1 VKGGLSIANRLSFA
15 RERVGGTPRVA
26 STEVPATP
34 KPAETPSREPGVLR
48 RRIEVPLAGGRE
60 ASAQGRALLDIGS
73 VAIPDAGQL
82 ARALAAVGVVPRDGL
97 PAERPAVLFDLET
110 TGLSRDS
117 GCVAFMVGMAWH
129 EGTGPAARL
138 VVEQWILSRL
148 SSEAAMLRDVSRTLT
163 GPDLAGAALVTFNG
177 ASFDVP
183 LLRTRLVRHRLARPG
198 QPTALDGRPHY
209 DLLVAARRLWKGRGP
224 DCRLSTLERLHL
236 SVHRQGDVAG
246 SEIADAYWAWLRAPT
261 DPRACDVLE
270 RIAAH
275 NRVDLVSLAGLAGQI
290 GDRLTDPRHL
300 ADVLRAADHHARQ
313 QRAERALAILEPA
326 IQRWRTEPAVADPVE
341 RGLIREAALLTGEL
355 LRKTGQHPRAAE
367 VWALV
372 CQRSPGEPSAHE
384 SLAKHLE
391 HKRRDPAA
399 ALSVASRSASPC
411 PRRIARLQRKVDAS
425 GADPVPFEAA
435 LARAAP
441 IDSRSRL
448 LV

>member
-1 VKGGLSIANRLSFA
+1 MKGGLSIANRLSFA
-15 RERVGGTPRVA
+15 RKHIGATASPVQPCERSEA
-26 STEVPATP
+26 AT
-34 KPAETPSREPGVLR
+34 SDPGVLR
-48 RRIEVPLAGGRE
+48 RRIEVPLTTDTRTKH
-60 ASAQGRALLDIGS
+60 RALLDIGS
-73 VAIPDAGQL
+73 VAIPDAAAL
-82 ARALAAVGVVPRDGL
+82 SRALAAVGVVPREGL

-110 TGLSRDS
+110 TGLSRDA

-129 EGTGPAARL
+129 EGTGDAARL

-148 SSEAAMLRDVSRTLT
+148 SSEPAMLEDVARTLT
-163 GPDLAGAALVTFNG
+163 RPDLARAALVTFNG
-177 ASFDVP
+177 ASFDLP
-183 LLRTRLVRHRLARPG
+183 LLRTRLVRHRIARPG
-198 QPTALDGRPHY
+198 QPTPLDGRPHY

-246 SEIADAYWAWLRAPT
+246 SEIAEAYWAWLRAPD
-261 DPRACDVLE
+261 DPRTRDVLE

-300 ADVLRAADHHARQ
+300 PDILRAADHHARQ
-313 QRAERALAILEPA
+313 QRSERALAILEPV
-326 IQRWRTEPAVADPVE
+326 IERWDEAHGRDPVE
-341 RGLIREAALLTGEL
+341 RGLMREAALLTGEL
-355 LRKTGQHPRAAE
+355 LRKTGQHQRAAA

-372 CQRSPGEPSAHE
+372 CRRSPGEPTAHE

-391 HKRRDPAA
+391 HKLRDPAA

-411 PRRIARLQRKVDAS
+411 PRRIARLQRKVAAA

-435 LARAAP
+435 LGGA
-441 IDSRSRL
+441 RL